1 MLKNDKFA
9 FEGNKSKV
17 VRRTVLTYK
26 SGPHFKK
33 FGKQCSKEFR
43 VPTRGATNDSFLD
56 VYLHWQRLT
65 CVSM

>member
-1 MLKNDKFA
+1 MNSILKYKNTGIKMCQKSNKFS

-33 FGKQCSKEFR
+33 
-43 VPTRGATNDSFLD
+43 V
-56 VYLHWQRLT
+56 
-65 CVSM
+65 

>member
-33 FGKQCSKEFR
+33 FEKRWSK
-43 VPTRGATNDSFLD
+43 A
-56 VYLHWQRLT
+56 
-65 CVSM
+65 